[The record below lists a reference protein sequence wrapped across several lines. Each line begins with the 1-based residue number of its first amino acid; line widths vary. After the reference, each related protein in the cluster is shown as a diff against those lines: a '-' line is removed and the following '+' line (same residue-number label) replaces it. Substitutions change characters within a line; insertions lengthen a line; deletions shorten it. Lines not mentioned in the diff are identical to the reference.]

1 MDVIVPVVPE
11 REVRRSFV
19 LGVLNGAAF
28 GFAEALIDPPLVL
41 TWFVSQLTSSNL
53 LTGLVAPM
61 GDAGWFL
68 PQIFVS
74 ARMQRMQRKMPNY
87 ARTVVIR
94 TAVWLLLA
102 AAVWQV
108 DDPFLLLVSFFGLYA
123 VARVASG
130 LGGLAFFE
138 VVGKTIPARRR
149 GGFFAWRQLLGG
161 LLGLGGGW
169 IVKTVLNHPSL
180 PFPDGHALLFLL
192 YCVVMALGM
201 GAFVLVRE
209 PPGMV
214 VTEPVTV
221 VEQLR
226 RAGRLLWTDRVYGR
240 YMAARLAL
248 GFASIALPFYGIY
261 AKRVLDA
268 PVGMVGVYVA
278 TRGGAMLLFN
288 LPWGRLSDRRGNQLV
303 MRLVGLGSG
312 ATALLALA
320 LVGLMALLQPH
331 GEWLPYLALPLF
343 FTDGAVRPA
352 QILVGSNFLLEL
364 VPEAERSLYLG
375 LSNTLLG
382 VVVLISGLGG
392 LVVDAFGFTGLFV
405 VSAGLSLVG
414 YVFAA
419 GLPEPRVART

>member
-1 MDVIVPVVPE
+1 MI
-11 REVRRSFV
+11 
-19 LGVLNGAAF
+19 
-28 GFAEALIDPPLVL
+28 
-41 TWFVSQLTSSNL
+41 
-53 LTGLVAPM
+53 
-61 GDAGWFL
+61 
-68 PQIFVS
+68 
-74 ARMQRMQRKMPNY
+74 
-87 ARTVVIR
+87 
-94 TAVWLLLA
+94 
-102 AAVWQV
+102 
-108 DDPFLLLVSFFGLYA
+108 
-123 VARVASG
+123 
-130 LGGLAFFE
+130 
-138 VVGKTIPARRR
+138 
-149 GGFFAWRQLLGG
+149 
-161 LLGLGGGW
+161 
-169 IVKTVLNHPSL
+169 
-180 PFPDGHALLFLL
+180 
-192 YCVVMALGM
+192 
-201 GAFVLVRE
+201 
-209 PPGMV
+209 

-226 RAGRLLWTDRVYGR
+226 RARRLLWTDRVYGR

-248 GFASIALPFYGIY
+248 GFARIALPFYGIY

-278 TRGGAMLLFN
+278 TRVGAMLLFN

-352 QILVGSNFLLEL
+352 QVLVGSNFLLEL

-405 VSAGLSLVG
+405 VSAVLSLVG

>member
-53 LTGLVAPM
+53 LIGLVSPM

-74 ARMQRMQRKMPNY
+74 ARIQRMPRKMHNY
-87 ARTVVIR
+87 TRAVVIR

-221 VEQLR
+221 AEQLR
-226 RAGRLLWTDRVYGR
+226 RAGRLLWTDRVYGH

-278 TRGGAMLLFN
+278 TRVGAMLLFN

-352 QILVGSNFLLEL
+352 QVLVGSNFLLEL

-414 YVFAA
+414 YVFAV